1 MTIRKGKTI
10 IAGNSSNGLEIGDIG
25 LSAIGIDES
34 LNYRRYLN
42 GQEILQAQFPE
53 FTKKIKRRVELYPSL
68 ACTNIEYETACTLST
83 HGQCGKFV
91 IDNERGVIRLPK
103 VVNVMGLSDMAEA
116 GVTVEAGLPNIEGDT
131 GTLHVRTN
139 TGNSPSANSAIQI
152 SNSALGE
159 TASGVKVYGGIMSF
173 DASLSNPI
181 YGNSDTV
188 QQEAIKYPYFI
199 QVASSC
205 ETTINLT
212 RDIELNNP
220 FSLFEYKFSEYAIDN
235 ISWLESKGQWNS
247 NKVYVS
253 AYEELLAIYNGK
265 VREGV
270 SVKKTTETYTD
281 YDFVIDEA
289 GSTFRLPLKVQQK
302 FYGDVAPVVG
312 NGTALGLTDG
322 SATVGI
328 GESTDTGRTYVSEK
342 FYGIEVGTKLS
353 SGSYATANDVALGV
367 VADESTSGLEAHLKE
382 NSTLKLYFYVGE
394 TVQDGNLINAGAVL
408 EDVNTLKNTALTT
421 SQITN
426 CITEIPQRI
435 KLELNANKSLVLKAG
450 SEYIMPNGFEE
461 DGVTPKFEYITADI
475 DIQQA
480 NGHATQD
487 VYCVRNYTSPKYLAG
502 FHATKCFSGNT
513 APTGFGVYAFW
524 YDTANNLVKWTQ
536 DSGSTWTAGYSLPI
550 CLATGT
556 ETGNVNMASIDQ
568 VFQGMGYIGS
578 TVWVDKGVKC
588 LMPNGRNEDGSL
600 KNVEY
605 ITESL
610 QLYSNTVVSKN
621 MIFVLEYPDY
631 SVDDN
636 TFFDGYKYIISE
648 QQPTDNYIL
657 WYQPSTNITAW
668 HATGDAWYYSSMV
681 FLGTYDRGTGG
692 VISNFNPELPFKALG
707 TSDSPEVSGWGMPS
721 NKYIDLTLGA
731 SGNKYIAPANGW
743 FTLRKIA
750 NSDGGANDKYCDM
763 YNNTN
768 SIGVHNNGMYGFQF
782 ICTIPALKGDIIQIN
797 YNATGNTGLFRFIY
811 AKGEV

>member
-116 GVTVEAGLPNIEGDT
+116 GVTVEAGLPNI
-131 GTLHVRTN
+131 
-139 TGNSPSANSAIQI
+139 TGNLDDIHGGRAAAPGGDGVFKATNAGTANGASSAYGNY
-152 SNSALGE
+152 
-159 TASGVKVYGGIMSF
+159 ASFSF
-173 DASLSNPI
+173 DASRSNPI
-181 YGNSDTV
+181 YGNSETV

-289 GSTFRLPLKVQQK
+289 GSTFRLPIRVKETPLSAGKV
-302 FYGDVAPVVG
+302 GVAG
-312 NGTALGLTDG
+312 NGMTIGLTNG
-322 SATVGI
+322 TTNAGMRI
-328 GESTDTGRTYVSEK
+328 GNQSNIMADTGIYGTNADSTVPGQATGAGLAGVYGLTTDATKS
-342 FYGIEVGTKLS
+342 GIEADLTD
-353 SGSYATANDVALGV
+353 AV
-367 VADESTSGLEAHLKE
+367 VD
-382 NSTLKLYFYVGE
+382 LKLYFYVGE

-435 KLELNANKSLVLKAG
+435 KLELKDGTLTLKAG
-450 SEYIMPNGFEE
+450 SEVIVPNGFEE
-461 DGVTPKFEYITADI
+461 DGVTPKFDYMTTERDITITGYQNLTGLIYVGSNI
-475 DIQQA
+475 DVLSFTA
-480 NGHATQD
+480 NNQISSGATG
-487 VYCVRNYTSPKYLAG
+487 TLG
-502 FHATKCFSGNT
+502 SGNI
-513 APTGFGVYAFW
+513 W
-524 YDTANNLVKWTQ
+524 YDTTNNKVFRSKDGSYW
-536 DSGSTWTAGYSLPI
+536 DSQQSFPLCSVSCSDGAIS
-550 CLATGT
+550 
-556 ETGNVNMASIDQ
+556 SINCI
-568 VFQGMGYIGS
+568 FNGMGYIGS
-578 TVWVDKGVKC
+578 TVWVDKGVKA
-588 LMPNGRNEDGSL
+588 LIPNGRNEDGSL
-600 KNVEY
+600 KNIEVVPNKVHIYTFTGGYADTFWLRLSSSGTLPNHATQIRCNIKSFSDAPTPASNKWYSIYVEDENMFY
-605 ITESL
+605 
-610 QLYSNTVVSKN
+610 YSNN
-621 MIFVLEYPDY
+621 
-631 SVDDN
+631 
-636 TFFDGYKYIISE
+636 
-648 QQPTDNYIL
+648 
-657 WYQPSTNITAW
+657 
-668 HATGDAWYYSSMV
+668 
-681 FLGTYDRGTGG
+681 GG
-692 VISNFNPELPFKALG
+692 VYYKDLAMDLGVFSASADNKITSLKPKQPFRAVGYNDK
-707 TSDSPEVSGWGMPS
+707 SEVSGWGMPS
-721 NKYIDLTLGA
+721 RKHFYLTLGA
-731 SGNKYIAPANGW
+731 SGSIYTAPANGW
-743 FTLRKIA
+743 FSLQMFLRA
-750 NSDGGANDKYCDM
+750 NANTTWGVRMTYHGTSITVGGFSSPPAQAQGEHRM
-763 YNNTN
+763 
-768 SIGVHNNGMYGFQF
+768 I
-782 ICTIPALKGDIIQIN
+782 IPIK
-797 YNATGNTGLFRFIY
+797 
-811 AKGEV
+811 KGEQVRVEYSYTSTYSDTLFSFNYAEGAV